1 MDKEVVS
8 ALMDVLPVFVVALI
22 GVLLNVI
29 TPLFV
34 VLISFLVVSFDT
46 IATVVPALVKGLPL
60 SVVLPVPTLE
70 VVVLV

>member
-8 ALMDVLPVFVVALI
+8 ALMDVLPAFVEALI
-22 GVLLNVI
+22 GVLNVV